1 MDGYT
6 SWIEDDYPDT
16 FSEFIF
22 PILQLLCVMISHWL
36 IVLKHKMPIQILHKS
51 RWIGLVSVVH
61 LWGVVRTGIPISGG
75 YVKIVEL

>member
-1 MDGYT
+1 MQDENK
-6 SWIEDDYPDT
+6 IFVT
-16 FSEFIF
+16 FNRAWK
-22 PILQLLCVMISHWL
+22 LLCVIISHWL